1 MAPYPGIY
9 GKHKLDWMGYYKREN
24 IKLKC
29 RIGCRVDL
37 EELGRGL
44 KGEYDQNTLHG
55 IIR

>member
-1 MAPYPGIY
+1 M
-9 GKHKLDWMGYYKREN
+9 DWVGYYKREN

-29 RIGCRVDL
+29 RIGCGVDL

-55 IIR
+55 IIK